1 MKLGEIVSF
10 RKDLLFNGAV
20 QIGWLEHDPVLAEK
34 AAVHY
39 VFHGPDYHGAW
50 NKDDDAK
57 KHPPMD
63 TANFTKDV
71 LERVLKGMDDDP
83 FLLAVAGY
91 GTGKSHLGVTLSS
104 LLEQPQSSTAK
115 KILKNLSMADPGIG
129 KQVKDLIGSSEQPFL
144 VVSIN
149 GMQDFDL
156 NNEIIRQILSALHKR
171 GLDTG
176 VLDDLRPRFKT
187 ATFFTESFYDPLINN
202 FKESFGTNI
211 SRDKILERLYC
222 QDEDTF
228 RKISALYQQK
238 MGSPIH
244 AVGQESLYDFLRI
257 SKENFCGTGKPFSG
271 IVIIFDEFGRYLEFS
286 VQKPH
291 VAGSGA
297 LQQLFECVQAN
308 GDAVF
313 LLCFIQYELKAYISR
328 IAPEL
333 RDDLNR
339 YVTRYDAVD
348 KVRLSSNLETLI
360 ANLLE
365 KHDAGALDKQVLAA
379 FEKPETIHLHILKY
393 FPDLQN
399 LAVWKNK
406 TSFIKIIC
414 EGCWPLHPCTTWMLC
429 QLSSV
434 GKSLQQR
441 SALSLLA
448 DIYTVLQDKEWE
460 PGKTIVPVDL
470 CNDALINE
478 FTASERWGQQ
488 GAAAHAYESVIQ
500 KYQYELNAD
509 ERLVL
514 KAVLLAWKI
523 GIRVETKQ
531 EYYEALALLG
541 GISKGA
547 IENAVISLEAEF
559 GVLEW
564 NERINQYEIV
574 GDALPRKAF
583 VGWLEQK
590 VAEIDASTK
599 ASIFSQNYMRWAEVE
614 KEETD
619 FGSQHQISTREW
631 HYRIIFCDVSMLKGQ
646 INYALRNWRE
656 ARGVD
661 QEKGQLVYCYVGSE
675 SSLEAIKQIA
685 RDSIKDASGES
696 NLDPSF
702 GAPVAVLF
710 LYDEDGRLGNKAAEY
725 WVLQEQLSEED
736 KRQFSNF
743 INDRKSQ
750 VVDEIKNLV
759 SDLAKKREIVFATNK
774 DISGSRLKL
783 MLTNLF
789 ETIYSQV
796 IPFPFDGFSTIRGN
810 AATDCQ
816 LFTRELFKG
825 TLDRESISA
834 LNVRQKNRAFDVL
847 DKSWEIFGDDGS
859 VKVLPQ
865 NPKVKAIIKF
875 IEKQFD
881 NDNEADAPS
890 PVNLG
895 TIMRS
900 LINPPYGCNNASAGM
915 LLALFVGRRKSQ
927 LNLLRNQQVQS
938 VESWLADS
946 LKSNF
951 LDLSVLDTTE
961 VLRVTAESISEW
973 EKLMDEWDAQ
983 ELLNDKIEYQKKAE
997 ELKNRVSIPQ
1007 VLYYKYRHLSDQ
1019 ADAAKHKLKNHENVF
1034 NEALRKI
1041 ESGKEKDNVSLLSW
1055 GAAELVSILNSMHN
1069 EEGQWGA
1076 GQIAEVE
1083 QQLATVRLHIQS
1095 VFPHWLRTV
1104 SVRNIEQLS
1113 KFKFIM
1119 LQSIA
1124 NNLISLG
1131 LLEEKAL
1138 LETHVN
1144 EVEKNVR
1151 LITDIHNA
1159 AYDINSMATKN
1170 KVTDATPISVL
1181 QDWLEQVQKYAV
1193 LLQEAR
1199 NRSDI
1204 VKNEVKDAMRTLV
1217 TFQKKCQEQQ
1227 VRHQQRAE
1235 EVFAIQTISSFSEL
1249 ANWRTEV
1256 ALLMSIFEGHD
1267 KDLEDLRMVQR
1278 QLDLIES
1285 HFRKLDDES
1294 LSEFDLKVLF
1304 QRCLDE
1310 CEQAFGDD
1318 DPPLDNESIYGCIK
1332 EHTIAKRRKLAE
1344 EWMMRVVPE
1353 QPKILGFTA
1362 SAAIE
1367 LRNRLMK
1374 KPAVLSDKEME
1385 IVNYAIAACERRIDE
1400 LEVEGL
1406 LAKFNSM
1413 SDDNKRSFIA
1423 KIISYV
1429 KGFITGDN
1437 TGFSA

>member
-10 RKDLLFNGAV
+10 RKDLMFNGAI
-20 QIGWLEHDPVLAEK
+20 QIGWVEHDPELAEK

-39 VFHGPDYHGAW
+39 VFHGPDYHGVRD
-50 NKDDDAK
+50 KDDEAK
-57 KHPPMD
+57 EHPLID
-63 TANFTKDV
+63 TATFTKDV
-71 LERVLKGMDDDP
+71 LERVLKGMNDDP

-104 LLEQPQSSTAK
+104 LLEKPRSSTAK
-115 KILKNLSMADPGIG
+115 KIMRNLSMADPGIG
-129 KQVKDLIGSSEQPFL
+129 KQVKDLIGSFDQPFL

-171 GLDTG
+171 GLDTSI
-176 VLDDLRPRFKT
+176 LDDLRPRFKT
-187 ATFFTESFYDPLINN
+187 ATFFTESFYDPLVND

-211 SRDKILERLYC
+211 TREKILERLYC
-222 QDEDTF
+222 QDEDIF
-228 RKISALYQQK
+228 RKISTLYEQK

-257 SKENFCGTGKPFSG
+257 SKENFCGPGRPFSG

-365 KHDAGALDKQVLAA
+365 KHDTAELDRQVQAA
-379 FEKPETIHLHILKY
+379 HETPDNIHLQMLKY
-393 FPDLQN
+393 FPDIRN
-399 LAVWKNK
+399 HAVWKDK
-406 TSFIKIIC
+406 ASFKKIIC

-448 DIYTVLQDKEWE
+448 EIYTLLHDKKWE
-460 PGKTIVPVDL
+460 PGKTIAPVDL

-478 FTASERWGQQ
+478 FIASERWGQQ

-509 ERLVL
+509 EKVIL
-514 KAVLLAWKI
+514 KAVLLAWKT
-523 GIRVETKQ
+523 GIKVESKQ
-531 EYYEALALLG
+531 EYSAALALLG

-547 IENAVISLEAEF
+547 IENAVKSLEAEF

-583 VGWLEQK
+583 VAWLEQK
-590 VAEIDASTK
+590 VAEIDASKK
-599 ASIFSQNYMRWAEVE
+599 ASIFSQNYVRWAEVE

-619 FGSQHQISTREW
+619 FGAQHQISTREW
-631 HYRIIFCDVSMLKGQ
+631 HYRILFCDVSMLKGQ

-661 QEKGQLVYCYVGSE
+661 QEKGQLVYCYVGPE
-675 SSLEAIKQIA
+675 SSLEVIKQIA
-685 RDSIKDASGES
+685 IDSIKTGFQES
-696 NLDPSF
+696 NLDHNLE
-702 GAPVAVLF
+702 APVAVLF
-710 LYDEDGRLGNKAAEY
+710 LHDEDGCLGNKAAEC
-725 WVLQEQLSEED
+725 WILQEQLSEED

-759 SDLAKKREIVFATNK
+759 LDLAKKQEVVFATKK

-789 ETIYSQV
+789 ETVYYQV
-796 IPFPFDGFSTIRGN
+796 IPFPFDGFSTIKGN

-825 TLDRESISA
+825 TLDRETISA
-834 LNVRQKNRAFDVL
+834 FNMRQKNRAFDVL
-847 DKSWEIFGDDGS
+847 DKSWGIFDDDGS
-859 VKVLPQ
+859 IRMLPH
-865 NPKVKAIIKF
+865 NPKVRAITQF
-875 IEKQFD
+875 IEQQFQGD
-881 NDNEADAPS
+881 SEDGPS
-890 PVNLG
+890 LPVNLG
-895 TIMRS
+895 TIMRI
-900 LINPPYGCNNASAGM
+900 LNFPPYGCNIASAGM
-915 LLALFVGRRKSQ
+915 LLAAFVGRRKNQ
-927 LNLLRNQQVQS
+927 LNILRNQQAYS
-938 VESWLADS
+938 MESWLADA
-946 LKSNF
+946 LKGNF
-951 LDLSVLDTTE
+951 LDMSVLDTTDL
-961 VLRVTAESISEW
+961 VKVSTESISEW
-973 EKLMDEWDAQ
+973 EVLLDEWDSQ
-983 ELLNDKIEYQKKAE
+983 IRLNGKIEYQVKAE
-997 ELKNRVSIPQ
+997 ELKERIAIPQ

-1019 ADAAKHKLKNHENVF
+1019 ANSAKIKVRTFENALDDALG
-1034 NEALRKI
+1034 KI
-1041 ESGKEKDNVSLLSW
+1041 ESGKEKDNVYSLSW
-1055 GAAELVSILNSMHN
+1055 GAAELINILDSLRS
-1069 EEGQWGA
+1069 EEGQWEA
-1076 GQIAEVE
+1076 AQIAQVE
-1083 QQLATVRLHIQS
+1083 NRLAPARLHIQS
-1095 VFPHWLRTV
+1095 IFSRWLRTQ
-1104 SVRNIEQLS
+1104 SVRNIEQLD
-1113 KFKFIM
+1113 KFK
-1119 LQSIA
+1119 S
-1124 NNLISLG
+1124 NCKRVSRNLISLG
-1131 LLEEKAL
+1131 LNEENSQLES
-1138 LETHVN
+1138 HVA

-1151 LITDIHNA
+1151 LITDVKNA
-1159 AYDINSMATKN
+1159 AHDIELMVTKN
-1170 KVTDATPISVL
+1170 KITDAVPISVL
-1181 QDWLEQVQKYAV
+1181 QNWLEQVKKYA
-1193 LLQEAR
+1193 LLLSEAR
-1199 NRSDI
+1199 SRSDI
-1204 VKNEVKDAMRTLV
+1204 VQNEVKDASRALV
-1217 TFQKKCQEQQ
+1217 IFQKECQEQQ
-1227 VRHQQRAE
+1227 ARHHQRAQ
-1235 EVFAIQTISSFSEL
+1235 EVYAIETISSFSEL
-1249 ANWRTEV
+1249 ANWRNEV
-1256 ALLMSIFEGHD
+1256 ASLINIFEGHE
-1267 KDLEDLRMVQR
+1267 KDVEDLRMVQY
-1278 QLDLIES
+1278 QLDLIEN
-1285 HFRKLDDES
+1285 HFRRLDDDGLNES
-1294 LSEFDLKVLF
+1294 DFMALF
-1304 QRCLDE
+1304 QKCLEE

-1318 DPPLDNESIYGCIK
+1318 APPLDSEVIYGCFK
-1332 EHTIAKRRKLAE
+1332 ENIIMKRRKLAE
-1344 EWMMRVVPE
+1344 EWMLRVVPE
-1353 QPKILGFTA
+1353 QPKILGLTA
-1362 SAAIE
+1362 SAAID

-1374 KPAVLSDKEME
+1374 KPTVLSDKEME
-1385 IVNYAIAACERRIDE
+1385 IVNHAIAACDRRIDE

-1429 KGFITGDN
+1429 KGFIRGV
-1437 TGFSA
+1437 